1 MSTNKDI
8 KGIDDIENMKFIINE
23 IDVSLLMMKLTPKAD
38 SIVHIH
44 KIYETFSKIYI
55 VMDYIPSGSL
65 ENLIEKNF
73 SSLSISTKYYI
84 ASQLV
89 SSVAFLHQNNIMHRD
104 IKAGNILVD
113 KDYQIYLIDYGF
125 SMTVCDNE
133 YLKGSYGTLSYAPP
147 EMYRNK
153 SYNKSINIWSMGV
166 TLYYLLYGRVP
177 FAKDKDKLSDVVYNI
192 FNLPLHFE
200 NSTNNSRKSKLI
212 ELIKLSLNRDDKSRV
227 SIATLVKS
235 IHNNN
240 IL

>member
-1 MSTNKDI
+1 
-8 KGIDDIENMKFIINE
+8 
-23 IDVSLLMMKLTPKAD
+23 
-38 SIVHIH
+38 
-44 KIYETFSKIYI
+44 
-55 VMDYIPSGSL
+55 
-65 ENLIEKNF
+65 
-73 SSLSISTKYYI
+73 
-84 ASQLV
+84 
-89 SSVAFLHQNNIMHRD
+89 MHRD

-113 KDYQIYLIDYGF
+113 KDYHIYLIDYGF
-125 SMTVCDNE
+125 SMTGFDNE

-153 SYNKSINIWSMGV
+153 SYNKSIDKWSLGV

-212 ELIKLSLNRDDKSRV
+212 ELIKLSLNRDDKSL

-235 IHNNN
+235 IHNND

>member
-1 MSTNKDI
+1 MSNNKTI
-8 KGIDDIENMKFIINE
+8 HNINEIDNMKFIINE
-23 IDVSLLMMKLTPKAD
+23 VDVCQILMRVHSD
-38 SIVHIH
+38 NIVHIH

-55 VMDYIPSGSL
+55 IMDYIPSGSL
-65 ENLIEKNF
+65 EDLIEKNL

-89 SSVAFLHQNNIMHRD
+89 SSIHFLHSNNIMHRD
-104 IKAGNILVD
+104 VKAGNILVD
-113 KDYQIYLIDYGF
+113 KNFHIYLIDYGF
-125 SMTVCDNE
+125 SMAVCDNE
-133 YLKGSYGTLSYAPP
+133 YLKGSYGTLCYAPP
-147 EMYRNK
+147 EMYKNK
-153 SYNKSINIWSMGV
+153 SYNKSIDIWSLGV

-177 FAKDKDKLSDVVYNI
+177 FAKEKDKLSDVVYNI

-200 NSTNNSRKSKLI
+200 NSTNDKSKSKLI

-235 IHNNN
+235 IHNNA

>member
-84 ASQLV
+84 AS
-89 SSVAFLHQNNIMHRD
+89 
-104 IKAGNILVD
+104 
-113 KDYQIYLIDYGF
+113 
-125 SMTVCDNE
+125 
-133 YLKGSYGTLSYAPP
+133 
-147 EMYRNK
+147 
-153 SYNKSINIWSMGV
+153 
-166 TLYYLLYGRVP
+166 
-177 FAKDKDKLSDVVYNI
+177 
-192 FNLPLHFE
+192 
-200 NSTNNSRKSKLI
+200 
-212 ELIKLSLNRDDKSRV
+212 
-227 SIATLVKS
+227 
-235 IHNNN
+235 
-240 IL
+240 